1 MPPTTTSLRRDS
13 MFAAGLFSHHS
24 ADLVGDGERRAS
36 DKARGTP
43 RTLTLAEKK
52 TLVMAIA
59 SNWMQD
65 VSV

>member
-1 MPPTTTSLRRDS
+1 